1 MVLYQFRIVFSDY
14 LDSLTASNPQWSYSL
29 TVRDMKEDYADCNFG
44 RYCTGL
50 NIEVDIDFIMSFT
63 SEIPC
68 IEGSGE
74 EGSGEEEQLESRK
87 RRQAIGG
94 GFDTSGKN
102 FC

>member
-1 MVLYQFRIVFSDY
+1 
-14 LDSLTASNPQWSYSL
+14 
-29 TVRDMKEDYADCNFG
+29 MKEDYADCNFG

-74 EGSGEEEQLESRK
+74 EGSGEEEPDESRS